1 MEVYMVT
8 LKRFAV
14 GGIFLLAVFGPVLTQ
29 SAIRPLSLN
38 ELEEI
43 ALKINPSL
51 KAAGAEVQK
60 SEADLK
66 IARQYPNPEL
76 EGLISSQRSMENG
89 NYATGYTI
97 ALSQPVEWPG
107 RRGKKQEAARFGI
120 DVAQNKLNQEQVNVR
135 ARCRELYYR
144 VLADE
149 QFLKNAAENLESARK
164 LLNIAEKRVSLG
176 ESRPIELVKARVEF
190 LTLEREYD
198 KDKVTLAGDRQILW
212 QFLGEKIQ
220 SDFTLAAEPENLEA
234 LIPLKRWQ
242 ESVLTANPQLAAQTA
257 QVRQAESNLGA
268 ERQAWLPDVSVKVFR
283 TKDVDLQATGGG
295 LSFPLPLWN
304 RKGGEVAK
312 AAAMKGLADS
322 ELQLLKQDLTAKL
335 TAQYSLYETARR
347 QVQSFQAN
355 ILKEAA
361 TSLRVAQFA
370 YEHGETSLL
379 ELLDS
384 RRVYRAT
391 EEEYYK
397 AMLDY
402 RLARVEIWRLTGG
415 GIK

>member
-1 MEVYMVT
+1 MVI

-14 GGIFLLAVFGPVLTQ
+14 GGIFLLAIFGPILAQ
-29 SAIRPLSLN
+29 AAIRPLSLN

-51 KAAGAEVQK
+51 KAAGAEIQK

-89 NYATGYTI
+89 TYATGYTI

-149 QFLKNAAENLESARK
+149 QLLKNAAGNLESARK

-176 ESRPIELVKARVEF
+176 ESRPIELVKARVEL

-198 KDKVTLAGDRQILW
+198 KDRVTLAGDRQILW
-212 QFLGEKIQ
+212 QFLGEKIP

-242 ESVLTANPQLAAQTA
+242 ESALTANPQLVAQTA

-268 ERQAWLPDVSVKVFR
+268 ERQAWMPDISVKVFR

-312 AAAMKGLADS
+312 AAASKGQAES

-347 QVQSFQAN
+347 QVQSFQSS
-355 ILKEAA
+355 ILREAA
-361 TSLRVAQFA
+361 ESLRMAQFT

-391 EEEYYK
+391 EQDYYK
-397 AMLDY
+397 ALLDY
-402 RLARVEIWRLTGG
+402 RLARVEIWRVTGG
-415 GIK
+415 DIK